1 MVQSEHV
8 RTFFDSTQSIIV
20 PLVVEVGQ
28 DQAQISLSLQ
38 NEMVVVLVDIIS
50 TTSLTEDD
58 IDLQQQNKSDGGDG
72 GWEGERVSS
81 WARQSPG
88 E

>member
-20 PLVVEVGQ
+20 LLVVEVGQ

-72 GWEGERVSS
+72 GWEG
-81 WARQSPG
+81 G
-88 E
+88 

>member
-20 PLVVEVGQ
+20 PLVVEVGS

-38 NEMVVVLVDIIS
+38 NKMVVVLVDIIS
-50 TTSLTEDD
+50 NTSLTKDD

-72 GWEGERVSS
+72 GWKG
-81 WARQSPG
+81 G
-88 E
+88 

>member
-20 PLVVEVGQ
+20 PLVVEVGS

-38 NEMVVVLVDIIS
+38 NKMVVVLVDIIS
-50 TTSLTEDD
+50 NTSSTKDD

-72 GWEGERVSS
+72 GWKG
-81 WARQSPG
+81 G
-88 E
+88 

>member
-1 MVQSEHV
+1 M
-8 RTFFDSTQSIIV
+8 

-72 GWEGERVSS
+72 GWKGGWEDVIMGKAVSWRVE
-81 WARQSPG
+81 AQQRPCR
-88 E
+88 

>member
-1 MVQSEHV
+1 M
-8 RTFFDSTQSIIV
+8 

-72 GWEGERVSS
+72 GWEEG
-81 WARQSPG
+81 
-88 E
+88 